1 MRRDRWA
8 LLVPLA
14 LLAMLSLG
22 AWLALAALSAPTNLI
37 PADVALV
44 QSARSGFGRQDLLAR
59 LAPRQTR
66 FDLHRHLISH
76 GWRLRADTFARQEGV
91 RTYTRRSLGGHIFE
105 TVVLT
110 SEAGGRRLVRM
121 RYFGCVM
128 HVTCSWR

>member
-8 LLVPLA
+8 LLVPLGLLA
-14 LLAMLSLG
+14 LLGLG
-22 AWLALAALSAPTNLI
+22 LWLALTSLSAPTNLI

-44 QSARSGFGRQDLLAR
+44 QSARSGFGRQEVLAR

-76 GWRLRADTFARQEGV
+76 GWRLRADNFAREEGV
-91 RTYTRRSLGGHIFE
+91 RTYTRRSLGGHLFE

-110 SEAGGRRLVRM
+110 SEPGDRRLVRM
-121 RYFGCVM
+121 RYFGCVRN
-128 HVTCSWR
+128 VTCSWR